1 MWNALRT
8 FEAGDFSSWLREGNF
23 IMEPFATYYVLLGV
37 HSIGMAL
44 VVGLCFMLTS
54 RILGFQPHAS
64 LTEARKLLGLA
75 WWGFWIN
82 LGSGLLLIL
91 AQPRREMITVTFWL
105 KMIGVVVAALAMR
118 KMGQGLRRIPAT
130 VAGGAGAAE
139 VAPHALRIAA
149 VVATLAW
156 LFAIVSGRLV
166 GYTQPPPPL

>member
-23 IMEPFATYYVLLGV
+23 IMEPFATYYVLLGF

-44 VVGLCFMLTS
+44 VVGICFMLTS
-54 RILGFQPHAS
+54 RILGYQPHAS
-64 LTEARKLLGLA
+64 LTEARNLLGLA
-75 WWGFWIN
+75 WWGFWVN
-82 LGSGLLLIL
+82 LGSGVLLIL
-91 AQPRREMITVTFWL
+91 AQPRREMITVLFWF
-105 KMIGVVVAALAMR
+105 KMIGVVVAALSMR
-118 KMGQGLRRIPAT
+118 VMGRELRKIPA
-130 VAGGAGAAE
+130 VAAGGSGAME
-139 VAPHALRIAA
+139 VASHRLRVAA